1 MFRRQNLGQQILR
14 MVGILI
20 FIYHDVVKLILV
32 FSTNFFI
39 FLEKFQSQKQ
49 QVVEVKSVVLLQL
62 RFITSVDF
70 CNLAII
76 KITSLFSVI
85 FRSLQLVFS
94 ITNAT
99 NHRRR
104 LIAFF
109 VKIHLL
115 QNLLH
120 QTFSISSVING
131 KIISVVI

>member
-20 FIYHDVVKLILV
+20 FVYHDVVKLILV

-70 CNLAII
+70 CNFAII

-85 FRSLQLVFS
+85 FRTLQLVFS
-94 ITNAT
+94 IANTT
-99 NHRRR
+99 NHSRR

-120 QTFSISSVING
+120 QTFSISCIVNG
-131 KIISVVI
+131 KIISVVF